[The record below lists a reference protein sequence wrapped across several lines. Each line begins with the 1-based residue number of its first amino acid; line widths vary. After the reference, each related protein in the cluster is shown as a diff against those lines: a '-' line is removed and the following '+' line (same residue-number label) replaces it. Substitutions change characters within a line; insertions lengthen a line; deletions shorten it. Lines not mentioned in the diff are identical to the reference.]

1 MAKLA
6 VARNRKKEAGW
17 RKHIRAQAGS
27 GLSIEAY
34 CRQHDL
40 RAYGFYWWRRELS
53 RRDAQPPLRRATF
66 VPVTVATQPP
76 VPAGTGRIEII
87 LSGGRRVRVMGSVD
101 KRMLADVLAVL
112 AVREVGVAC

>member
-40 RAYGFYWWRRELS
+40 RAYGFYWWRRELA
-53 RRDAQPPLRRATF
+53 RRDAEPPLRLAPF
-66 VPVTVATQPP
+66 VPVTVASQPP
-76 VPAGTGRIEII
+76 VPAGAGRIEIV
-87 LSGGRRVRVMGSVD
+87 LPGGRRVRVRGSVD
-101 KRMLADVLAVL
+101 KGMLAAVLAVL
-112 AVREVGVAC
+112 AAREEGVAC